1 LSLKVDLN
9 EERKAFKA
17 CKIRVV
23 PAGGLE
29 PPQLALADFESA
41 VSTISPRRLKSEI
54 IVTYCLNLSYA
65 EVIFADIVQ
74 MELILLK

>member
-1 LSLKVDLN
+1 MIGFLN
-9 EERKAFKA
+9 EVKKALEARK
-17 CKIRVV
+17 IGVV

-65 EVIFADIVQ
+65 EVIFADIVE

>member
-1 LSLKVDLN
+1 M
-9 EERKAFKA
+9 
-17 CKIRVV
+17 V

-54 IVTYCLNLSYA
+54 IVTSSLKSCESKSKLFL
-65 EVIFADIVQ
+65 VDIAY
-74 MELILLK
+74 MELMLLSRVIKKSRFTYLGGVL

>member
-1 LSLKVDLN
+1 MKA
-9 EERKAFKA
+9 RK
-17 CKIRVV
+17 IWVV